1 LAIAIFISLLDY
13 FINENFISFELPI
26 IIIIALQG
34 MFFLISSND
43 LFIMYLSIEL
53 QSFAL
58 YILASIKRYS
68 NLSIEAGLKYF
79 ILGSFA
85 SGLILYGITLIY
97 GFLGTTIFNDIYIL
111 L

>member
-1 LAIAIFISLLDY
+1 
-13 FINENFISFELPI
+13 
-26 IIIIALQG
+26 
-34 MFFLISSND
+34 
-43 LFIMYLSIEL
+43 MYLSIEL

-97 GFLGTTIFNDIYIL
+97 GFLGTTAFNEIYTLLWLGTFIESYPIGVIFGFIFIISGLFFKLGLVPFHY
-111 L
+111 